1 MRNKSGKIKGPG
13 RLVALALIG
22 LILAGNI
29 SAAAAS
35 PLWTGGTAAGFAG
48 GTGSE
53 SDPYLISTGEQLAYF
68 SQSVASGNTYA
79 GQYIRLTQDILLN
92 NMNSDGTFASG
103 SPRAFPRIGT
113 GASRSFLG
121 CFDGGGFE
129 VIGLYIN
136 QSGTAYQG
144 LFGYAGTGSVIR
156 DLRVCGSVAGANYT
170 GAVAGFSDGL
180 IENCVSTCRVTA
192 NWQDY
197 HGGIAGYA
205 GANSVINNCRVTA
218 SVEGD
223 TYTGGIAGYT
233 EGRVAACTVS
243 GAVSNGWSDY
253 HGGIAGF
260 AAAGSRISGCT
271 AEGSVTGANSV
282 GGIAGCAAGAI
293 DDCTAAAITVSG
305 QTKVGGVLGGTEGSV
320 VVVTNCRVSGTVS
333 ANGDYVGGV
342 AGRFAGIIENCNITV
357 TVNGS
362 CGYSGGI
369 AGFLEGVESKITGC
383 TAAVTV
389 RNNSGSSGGAAGVSQ
404 GEISGCIISGTVSG
418 KSNNIGGVVGYSAGA
433 DSKVILCT
441 VSCTIIAE
449 AGYGYVGGIAGH
461 TDGVITQCTV
471 TGPVT
476 GADQHYVGGIAGN
489 ATAGSEISKCAS
501 SGTITGNGIVGGIAG
516 ASDGTVTICINTGD
530 VSGQKDGR
538 AGGIVGKAGAGA
550 DISHSYNSGAVTGG
564 GPGGIGG
571 IVGYIDSAAVIHNN
585 LNKGTVDG
593 NQYVGSITGNTVNT
607 ENAWNNYYWDYPGAP
622 AGTNTGDV
630 QEEDGAVPVG
640 DLTWDEI
647 WDLLNND
654 RGEIV
659 DIWEPDVDDDGVPK
673 PTIMPA
679 RVKVTQAAVWE
690 GKRYAPSESGSGT
703 EAVITADSAF
713 TVSYTVKYAE
723 ECELTA
729 QVFRLTGGEQDAV
742 LPAGTSVIM
751 LADGQYYYINLAAPA
766 TEIPLGSFIRMGSS
780 DTYAGGTAAADT
792 VKDYLFIVDLTKTA
806 GELAVGTYQV
816 LLTDGEGKSS
826 GTMPEVTVTGLNTYA
841 LVALSGTNTFS
852 VSFNKNT
859 VSGYDAKT
867 ADSAFVFEVSI
878 KAADGGSVLWP
889 MGTRINNQVLTAD
902 LPFVFVRE
910 EDAGSIRIDM
920 SGCPNPLAGG
930 SYTLYVKAYAGTT
943 DTSPRGGY
951 PLSLGT
957 AVLTVTEPV
966 EYGIR
971 AEAPNRFIDAAAASV
986 EFRIQ
991 TLGASNV
998 KSTLQRKYGFTYQD
1012 VAGEIDK
1019 PVYIGSGGI
1028 ATLSLPSGTP
1038 KGTYR
1043 VVFSLYDDSGNL
1055 RATAQ
1060 QNIIVK

>member
-1 MRNKSGKIKGPG
+1 MRMRSRKAMGPR
-13 RLVALALIG
+13 RLIALALIG
-22 LILAGNI
+22 LLLAGGTR
-29 SAAAAS
+29 ADAAS

-68 SQSVASGNTYA
+68 SQSVNGGSTYA

-92 NMNSDGTFASG
+92 SMNPDGTFASG
-103 SPRAFPRIGT
+103 SPRAFTRIGT

-129 VIGLYIN
+129 IIGLYIS

-144 LFGYAGTGSVIR
+144 LFGCAGTGSVIR
-156 DLRVCGSVAGANYT
+156 NLRVSGSVAGADNT
-170 GAVAGFSDGL
+170 GAAAGFTDGR
-180 IENCVSTCRVTA
+180 IENCVSACRVTA
-192 NWQDY
+192 SWQDY

-205 GANSVINNCRVTA
+205 GVNSVINSCGVTA
-218 SVEGD
+218 PVEGD
-223 TYTGGIAGYT
+223 TYTGGIVGYT
-233 EGRVAACTVS
+233 EGRVAACTVN

-260 AAAGSRISGCT
+260 ASAGSRISGCR
-271 AEGSVTGANSV
+271 AEGSVAGAGSI
-282 GGIAGCAAGAI
+282 GGIAGCAAGTI
-293 DDCTAAAITVSG
+293 DGCTVAATVSG
-305 QTKVGGVLGGTEGSV
+305 QTKVGGVLGGTQGAGV
-320 VVVTNCRVSGTVS
+320 VITGCQVTGTVTS
-333 ANGDYVGGV
+333 NGDYVGGV
-342 AGRFAGIIENCNITV
+342 AGRFTGIIENCTITV

-362 CGYSGGI
+362 SGYSGGI
-369 AGFLEGVESKITGC
+369 AGFLEGAASRITGC
-383 TAAVTV
+383 TASVTV

-404 GEISGCIISGTVSG
+404 GEISGCVISGTVSG
-418 KSNNIGGVVGYSAGA
+418 KSNNIGGVVGHSAGA

-449 AGYGYVGGIAGH
+449 AGYGYVGGIAGQ

-489 ATAGSEISKCAS
+489 AAAGSEISKCAS
-501 SGTITGNGIVGGIAG
+501 SGAITGNGIVGGIAG
-516 ASDGTVTICINTGD
+516 ATEGTVTICVNTGD

-571 IVGYIDSAAVIHNN
+571 IAGHLDSAAVIHNN
-585 LNKGTVDG
+585 LNMGTVDG
-593 NQYVGSITGNTVNT
+593 SQYVGSITGSAVSG
-607 ENAWNNYYWDYPGAP
+607 ENAWNNYYLDYPGAP
-622 AGTNTGDV
+622 AGTGAGDV
-630 QEEDGAVPVG
+630 QGEDGAAPVG

-659 DIWEPDVDDDGVPK
+659 DIWQPDPGDDGVPK
-673 PTIMPA
+673 PTITPA
-679 RVKVTQAAVWE
+679 QVKVTQAAVWE
-690 GKRYAPSESGSGT
+690 GKRYAPGGPGGGM
-703 EAVITADSAF
+703 EAAVTADSAF
-713 TVSYTVKYAE
+713 TAAYTVSYTE
-723 ECELTA
+723 DCELASQTL
-729 QVFRLTGGEQDAV
+729 RLTIGGEDAA
-742 LPAGTSVIM
+742 LPDSTSVIM
-751 LADGQYYYINLAAPA
+751 LADGQYYYINLTAPA
-766 TEIPLGSFIRMGSS
+766 TEIPLGSFIRMGGS

-792 VKDYLFIVDLTKTA
+792 VINYLFVVDLTKTA
-806 GELAVGTYQV
+806 GGLAAGTYQV
-816 LLTDGEGKSS
+816 RLTDGAGKSA
-826 GTMPEVTVTGLNTYA
+826 GTMPAVTVTGVNTYA

-867 ADSAFVFEVSI
+867 VDAVIVFEASL
-878 KAADGGSVLWP
+878 KAADGGGVPWP

-910 EDAGSIRIDM
+910 EEAGSVRIDM

-930 SYTLYVKAYAGTT
+930 SYTLYVKAYAGTP
-943 DTSPRGGY
+943 DTSPRGFF

-957 AVLTVTEPV
+957 AVLTVTEPI

-971 AEAPNRFIDAAAASV
+971 ADAPNRFIDAGAAAV

-991 TLGASNV
+991 TLGDTTV
-998 KSTLQRKYGFTYQD
+998 KSTLQRKYGVTYQD

-1019 PVYIGSGGI
+1019 PVYIGSDGS
-1028 ATLSLPSGTP
+1028 AALSLPPGIS

-1043 VVFSLYDDSGNL
+1043 VVFSLYDDSGVI
-1055 RATAQ
+1055 RAAAK

>member
-1 MRNKSGKIKGPG
+1 MRTKSRKTKGQ
-13 RLVALALIG
+13 RRFVALALTG
-22 LILAGNI
+22 LILAGFTR
-29 SAAAAS
+29 AGAAS
-35 PLWTGGTAAGFAG
+35 PLWTGGTAAGFDG

-53 SDPYLISTGEQLAYF
+53 SDPYLISTGEQLAYL
-68 SQSVASGNTYA
+68 SQSVNGGNTYA

-92 NMNSDGTFASG
+92 TMNPDGTFASG
-103 SPRAFPRIGT
+103 SPRNFTRIGS

-129 VIGLYIN
+129 IIGLYVS

-156 DLRVCGSVAGANYT
+156 NLRVSGSVAGAEKT
-170 GAVAGFSDGL
+170 GAVAGFSNGL
-180 IENCVSTCRVTA
+180 IENCVSACRVTA

-205 GANSVINNCRVTA
+205 GVNSEITGCGVTA
-218 SVEGD
+218 SVEGG
-223 TYTGGIAGYT
+223 TYTGGIVGYT

-260 AAAGSRISGCT
+260 ASAGSRISGCT
-271 AEGSVTGANSV
+271 AEGPVTGANSI
-282 GGIAGCAAGAI
+282 GGIAGCTAGTI
-293 DDCTAAAITVSG
+293 DDCSAAAVTVSG
-305 QTKVGGVLGGTEGSV
+305 QMKVGGVLGGTQGAGV
-320 VVVTNCRVSGTVS
+320 VITNCRVSGTVS
-333 ANGDYVGGV
+333 ASGDYVGGV
-342 AGRFAGIIENCNITV
+342 AGRFAGIIENCNLTV
-357 TVNGS
+357 AVDGK

-369 AGFLEGVESKITGC
+369 AGFLEGAESRITGC
-383 TAAVTV
+383 TASVTV
-389 RNNSGSSGGAAGVSQ
+389 QNHSGSSGGAAGVSQ

-418 KSNNIGGVVGYSAGA
+418 KSNNIGGVVGHSAGA
-433 DSKVILCT
+433 ASKVILCT

-449 AGYGYVGGIAGH
+449 AGYGYVGGVAGQ

-476 GADQHYVGGIAGN
+476 GNDQHYVGGIAGN
-489 ATAGSEISKCAS
+489 AAAGSEISKCTS
-501 SGTITGNGIVGGIAG
+501 SGAITGNGIVGGIAG

-571 IVGYIDSAAVIHNN
+571 IAGYIDGAAVIHNN

-593 NQYVGSITGNTVNT
+593 NQYVGSITGNTANA

-622 AGTNTGDV
+622 AGTNTGDI

-659 DIWEPDVDDDGVPK
+659 DIWEPDADDDGVPK

-679 RVKVTQAAVWE
+679 QVRVTQAAVWE
-690 GKRYAPSESGSGT
+690 GKRYAPGAPGSGM

-713 TVSYTVKYAE
+713 TVSYTVKYTEA
-723 ECELTA
+723 CGLAA
-729 QVFRLTGGEQDAV
+729 QMFRLAGGEQDAV

-751 LADGQYYYINLAAPA
+751 LADGQYYYINLTAPA
-766 TEIPLGSFIRMGSS
+766 TEIILGSFIKMGGSE
-780 DTYAGGTAAADT
+780 TYDGGTAESDT

-806 GELAVGTYQV
+806 GGLAPGTYQA
-816 LLTDGEGKSS
+816 LLTDGAGKSG
-826 GTMPEVTVTGLNTYA
+826 GTMPAVTVTGSNAYA
-841 LVALSGTNTFS
+841 LVALSGTNAFS

-867 ADSAFVFEVSI
+867 ADFPFAFEVSI

-902 LPFVFVRE
+902 LPFVFIRE
-910 EDAGSIRIDM
+910 EDAGSVRIDM

-930 SYTLYVKAYAGTT
+930 SYTLYVTAYTGAP
-943 DTSPRGGY
+943 DKSPRGGY
-951 PLSLGT
+951 PLSQGT

-966 EYGIR
+966 AYGIR
-971 AEAPNRFIDAAAASV
+971 ADAPNRFIDAAAASV
-986 EFRIQ
+986 EYRIQ
-991 TLGASNV
+991 TLGGSTV
-998 KSTLQRKYGFTYQD
+998 KSTLQRKYGVTYQD

-1019 PVYIGSGGI
+1019 PVYIGNGGS
-1028 ATLSLPSGTP
+1028 ATVSLPSGIS

-1043 VVFSLYDDSGNL
+1043 VVFSLYDDSGVI
-1055 RATAQ
+1055 RATAK